1 MKRLILF
8 VSCSILLFA
17 CGTANEQHPSN
28 QYEEKKASLKDIEA
42 GSPLKFLK
50 VTGEQHNNL
59 LNQTV
64 VSGEVI
70 NNATLVSYKGVDLLL
85 IFKDD
90 DNKVIE
96 KQKQTLDDVMKPGSA
111 TEFKLKL
118 SHIKG
123 ASSVVVD
130 ITSAVAEK

>member
-17 CGTANEQHPSN
+17 CGTANEQHPST

-50 VTGEQHNNL
+50 VSGEQHGNL

-64 VSGEVI
+64 VSGEVV
-70 NNATLVSYKGVDLLL
+70 NNATLVSYKDVELLL

-96 KQKQTLDDVMKPGSA
+96 KQKQTLDEVMKPGSP

>member
-130 ITSAVAEK
+130 ITSAIAEK

>member
-1 MKRLILF
+1 MKRIFLF
-8 VSCSILLFA
+8 VACSIMLFA
-17 CGTANEQHPSN
+17 CGTANEQHPST